1 MQARRRSRHWLVVHT
16 YRALF
21 GVAEFCVL
29 FVNRCLV
36 MTAVAAS
43 SLALGTITYGAT
55 GSAALTGLAM
65 FGGPLVS
72 LVCSQFLL
80 SGSDSVRP
88 RTALVCQM
96 GGALVADALQLVPGM
111 PWEARFA
118 LLAIPYVVNSMFS
131 GTQWVI
137 VREIIPDESFVLARS
152 TMNVAIGVMQVA
164 GYGLG
169 GIALVFLDARGL
181 FAIAA
186 VVDLLCLVN
195 IRLGI
200 RHRPARPRQG
210 GLVRRTREVNRRLL
224 GSPISRPIYLSLW
237 IPNGLVVGCEAL
249 FIPYDQS
256 AAGYLFAAG
265 AAGMLLGDVVVGRFV
280 PDDLRDRLITPLRF
294 LLPAPYLAMALAP
307 PAGVVMLLSLV
318 ASFGYAAS
326 LPLQDRLVRHTD
338 DDIVGQTM
346 GLAGQGMMIGQAVG
360 ALLAGAV
367 AAQLSPHAAMALM
380 AATSVLVTAS
390 LSPALRRSLPPS
402 RRPSWN

>member
-1 MQARRRSRHWLVVHT
+1 MVVHT

-21 GVAEFCVL
+21 AVREFRVL
-29 FVNRCLV
+29 FVNRALV

-43 SLALGTITYGAT
+43 SLALGTLTYDAT
-55 GSAALTGLAM
+55 GSAVLTGLAL

-80 SGSDSVRP
+80 AGSDRVRP
-88 RTALVCQM
+88 RTALLCQM
-96 GGALVADALQLVPGM
+96 LAALLADALQLIPGL
-111 PWEARFA
+111 PWQLRFL

-137 VREIIPDESFVLARS
+137 VREIVPEESFVLARS
-152 TMNVAIGVMQVA
+152 TMNIAIGVMQVA

-169 GIALVFLDARGL
+169 GVALVFLDARGL

-186 VVDLLCLVN
+186 VVDLLCLLN

-200 RHRPARPRQG
+200 RDRAARGRRGG
-210 GLVRRTREVNRRLL
+210 GLVERTRQVNRHLL
-224 GSPISRPIYLSLW
+224 GSPITRPVYLSLW

-249 FIPYDQS
+249 FIPYDQA
-256 AAGYLFAAG
+256 AAGYLFAAA

-280 PDDLRDRLITPLRF
+280 PTRVRDRLVNPLR
-294 LLPAPYLAMALAP
+294 LLLAAPYLALAVGP
-307 PAGVVMLLSLV
+307 PVWLVMLLSLV
-318 ASFGYAAS
+318 ASIGYSAS
-326 LPLQDRLVRHTD
+326 LPLQDRLLRHTA

-360 ALLAGAV
+360 ALLAGLV
-367 AAQLSPHAAMALM
+367 AAHLAPHQAMAVM
-380 AATSVLVTAS
+380 ATASVLVTV
-390 LSPALRRSLPPS
+390 ALTRGLHRSAPQEAEGRLVTAP
-402 RRPSWN
+402 